1 MYFHSA
7 YDLEEQALQ
16 NQRTAREMA
25 RLILVCTSIVVRACG
40 EAGFPC
46 GAPGSPSEARTL
58 TIRTTPP
65 FIAMIRLVQKVYFGL
80 ELIKLPMVC

>member
-25 RLILVCTSIVVRACG
+25 RLILVQVQWYVRA
-40 EAGFPC
+40 EKLDFHV
-46 GAPGSPSEARTL
+46 EHRDL
-58 TIRTTPP
+58 
-65 FIAMIRLVQKVYFGL
+65 LQKQGR
-80 ELIKLPMVC
+80 